1 MPTAIAVSLA
11 ILISGCSLDR
21 AGIGASDRDATT
33 DVDPD
38 AGGPAD
44 DGGPVEDGGTAEDG
58 GPVDDRDAFV
68 EGDDAGP
75 CGTGDADGDGT
86 PDGCDLCPGSDDR
99 VDGDADGTP
108 DACDAWPCGAVVPTI
123 PASVS
128 AEEITISAVSID
140 GRNTA
145 VVRAGT
151 DVEIELHYFIDDDSC
166 PGCLDQ
172 IEIGMAPGNRHAC
185 VYDGNPGGGGVE
197 DTLTVTLRAP
207 PEPGL
212 RELRFNLGQR
222 YGCTHEGATTWW
234 LDPPGADQTF
244 GALCV
249 VP

>member
-1 MPTAIAVSLA
+1 MPTALVLALA

-21 AGIGASDRDATT
+21 AGIGAATGRDATT

-38 AGGPAD
+38 AGAPAD
-44 DGGPVEDGGTAEDG
+44 DGGPVEDGG
-58 GPVDDRDAFV
+58 PVDGDRDAFV
-68 EGDDAGP
+68 EGDDAGR

-86 PDGCDLCPGSDDR
+86 PDGCDVCPGSDDR
-99 VDGDADGTP
+99 VDGDADGMP
-108 DACDAWPCGAVVPTI
+108 DGCDTWPCGAVVPTI
-123 PASVS
+123 PTSVS

-151 DVEIELHYFIDDDSC
+151 DVDIELHYVIDDDSC
-166 PGCLDQ
+166 PGCIDQ

-222 YGCTHEGATTWW
+222 YACTDEGATTWW
-234 LDPPGADQTF
+234 LDPPGPDQTF